1 MFIAYVLDK
10 NKPNA
15 KIFALV
21 IVALVLVLK
30 FIGES
35 KNPNQNIASLNQVVL
50 RYS

>member
-1 MFIAYVLDK
+1 
-10 NKPNA
+10 
-15 KIFALV
+15 
-21 IVALVLVLK
+21 VLK

>member
-1 MFIAYVLDK
+1 
-10 NKPNA
+10 
-15 KIFALV
+15 
-21 IVALVLVLK
+21 LVLVLK